1 MKSNPRELVESTKRN
16 RHMLRSLALTASL
29 LAIVAV
35 PALSQTHSG
44 SHAQRPHGPGH
55 VRPDSATHAAMH
67 ALFHGSWT
75 GTLTS
80 SRGASSG
87 MELSVARDSVRGVTL
102 TVNTDWAKRGFASGL
117 ALGDDKQLR
126 WTQDLSGTKCKAHAA
141 LSAAT
146 KTTREALNGKLS
158 CDGVES
164 SFTLHRKAS

>member
-1 MKSNPRELVESTKRN
+1 MN
-16 RHMLRSLALTASL
+16 RHVFLTVSL
-29 LAIVAV
+29 LVAAAG

-44 SHAQRPHGPGH
+44 SHERRPHGPGH

-80 SRGASSG
+80 PVGLSSR
-87 MELSVARDSVRGVTL
+87 MELSVARDTVRGVTL
-102 TVNTDWAKRGFASGL
+102 TVNTDQAKRGPASDL

-126 WTQDLSGTKCKAHAA
+126 WTQDVSGTKCRAHAA
-141 LSAAT
+141 LSVAT
-146 KTTREALNGKLS
+146 KTSRESLIGKLS

>member
-1 MKSNPRELVESTKRN
+1 MK
-16 RHMLRSLALTASL
+16 RHLFLTLSL
-29 LAIVAV
+29 LVAAAG

-44 SHAQRPHGPGH
+44 SHERRPHGPGH

-67 ALFHGSWT
+67 ALFHGIWT
-75 GTLTS
+75 GILTS
-80 SRGASSG
+80 PVGASSR
-87 MELSVARDSVRGVTL
+87 MELSVVRDSARGLAL
-102 TVNTDWAKRGFASGL
+102 TINTDQDKRGSATDL

-141 LSAAT
+141 LSVAA
-146 KTTREALNGKLS
+146 KTSPQALSGKLS